1 MGIFEDQKDFMIA
14 GGQVV
19 DKQDEKQ
26 AELYDDLID
35 EEYYEF
41 CTSLGFTGSNEE
53 PKENQI
59 KEAIDLIV
67 VTAGWLNSQGIDAQ
81 KAWDLVHANNLK
93 KVANLSKDSSGKV
106 MKSEESIK
114 AKGKLMEDIRG
125 LI

>member
-81 KAWDLVHANNLK
+81 KAWDLVHANNMA
-93 KVANLSKDSSGKV
+93 KVNDKVVKDEAGKIQKSPESKARKAV
-106 MKSEESIK
+106 MMQELRE
-114 AKGKLMEDIRG
+114 L
-125 LI
+125 